1 MILRVLKKIFC
12 ILLALLAGASLLAQL
27 FLPTNALP
35 LSLPSVSARSAIL
48 ICAEDGSVFFE
59 KNPDERLGPASTT
72 KLMTA
77 LTVLSLWE
85 NPDEAVTIP
94 PEAVGI
100 EGSSIYLVAGE
111 TLTVRELLF
120 ALLLS
125 SANDAATALA
135 IITAGSVASFCA
147 KMNELA
153 SEWGLTNTHFENPHG
168 LSHENHYTTARDLSK
183 IARRALD
190 DSLLREIVATYKKTI
205 PLDGTPDVRLLVNH
219 NKLLRTY
226 EGAIGMKTGFT
237 KATGRTLVSAAER
250 DGMTLIAVTLNAPD
264 DWRDHASM
272 LDFGFASYERVTLEA
287 GAFTYEM
294 PVVGGVFETVA
305 LANAEPISMVLP
317 KSREA
322 ETYRVEA
329 ISRFAYAPVS
339 EGDPLATL
347 VVTCEEKTASAELI
361 ATESVAAKIPEKL
374 GFFEKIRRFFKKFLF

>member
-1 MILRVLKKIFC
+1 MIFRVLKKIFC
-12 ILLALLAGASLLAQL
+12 ILLAFLAGASLLAHL

-48 ICAEDGSVFFE
+48 ISAEDGSVFFA

-77 LTVLSLWE
+77 LTVLALVDD
-85 NPDEAVTIP
+85 PDEAVTIP

-111 TLTVRELLF
+111 TLTVRELLW

-135 IITAGSVASFCA
+135 ICSAGSVENFCA
-147 KMNELA
+147 KMNALA
-153 SEWGLTNTHFENPHG
+153 DEWGLQNTHFSNPHG
-168 LSHENHYTTARDLSK
+168 LSHDDHYTTARDLAS
-183 IARRALD
+183 IARRVLD
-190 DSLLREIVATYKKTI
+190 DPLLSGIVATYKKTI

-226 EGAIGMKTGFT
+226 DGAIGMKTGFT

-250 DGMTLIAVTLNAPD
+250 GGMTLIAVTLNAPD
-264 DWRDHASM
+264 DWRDHTAM
-272 LDFGFASYERVTLEA
+272 LDFGFASYECVILEA

-294 PVVGGVFETVA
+294 PVVGGASETVT
-305 LANAEPISMVLP
+305 LANAEPISMILP
-317 KSREA
+317 KSRE
-322 ETYRVEA
+322 EISHRVESV
-329 ISRFAYAPVS
+329 SRFAYAPVS
-339 EGDPLATL
+339 KEDPLATL
-347 VVTCEEKTASAELI
+347 TLTCEGKAASTDLI
-361 ATESVAAKIPEKL
+361 ATESVVAKMPEKQ
-374 GFFEKIRRFFKKFLF
+374 GFFARLLHFFRGK